1 MNVMPEVRT
10 STDYPALSPEKVL
23 AALARAMSMLGDS
36 GLKAVQE
43 PEPSKAYGA
52 LLVEQSPV
60 HRMVTE
66 RILSKAGYV
75 VQAVASP
82 REALEDFARSSYAVV
97 LLDCDDPGADV
108 YATAPEIRRLERGT
122 RRTPIIALTASSS
135 QQDRKRR
142 KASGIDN
149 YIAKP
154 VRREAVEAVLSR
166 YAPNASNDQPLPSM
180 SLDQRVL
187 HEIMELFDGDA
198 THIRE
203 LIDLFLATA
212 SASLS
217 QLRQG
222 VEDENAEALIHGAQS
237 LRTASG
243 QFGALRMQN
252 ICTTIEVLARTGSIS
267 GTEVLLQELSLAYER
282 VGREIQPAHWA
293 IPKRNSVPT
302 VRYSSPHAPGDLLV
316 AEGDMLT
323 ARFLTGS
330 LGAAGFRV
338 VHVTDG
344 EAALAAVRQK
354 KFQTI
359 VLDSDIPKL
368 DGFGVLTA
376 LRLQPNA
383 PNTPVVMISSRKRE
397 HDVLQAFDLG
407 ADDYVTKPFN
417 PLEVVSRVRRLAR
430 CERD

>member
-1 MNVMPEVRT
+1 MNVIQGAPVRAD
-10 STDYPALSPEKVL
+10 SPALTTEKAL
-23 AALARAMSMLGDS
+23 AALDRAMSMLGSS
-36 GLKAVQE
+36 GLKAAQT
-43 PEPSKAYGA
+43 PDSAKGFCA

-66 RILSKAGYV
+66 RILSKAGYLV
-75 VQAVASP
+75 HAVASS
-82 REALEDFARSSYAVV
+82 REALDEFARSPYAVV
-97 LLDCDDPGADV
+97 LLDCDDPCTDG
-108 YATAPEIRRLERGT
+108 YATALEIRRLERT
-122 RRTPIIALTASSS
+122 SRRTPIIALTASGS

-166 YAPNASNDQPLPSM
+166 YAPNGSNDRPLPSM
-180 SLDQRVL
+180 SIDQRVL
-187 HEIMELFDGDA
+187 HEIVELFDGDR
-198 THIRE
+198 TRIRE
-203 LIDLFLATA
+203 LIDLFLSTA
-212 SASLS
+212 STSLGR
-217 QLRQG
+217 LRQG
-222 VEDENAEALIHGAQS
+222 VEDENVEALILAAQS
-237 LRTASG
+237 LRSG
-243 QFGALRMQN
+243 SEQFGALRMQN
-252 ICTTIEVLARTGSIS
+252 ICTTIEVLARTGSIA

-282 VGREIQPAHWA
+282 VSREIQPAQWVT
-293 IPKRNSVPT
+293 PKRNSVPAAD
-302 VRYSSPHAPGDLLV
+302 SPLPHIPGDLLV

-344 EAALAAVRQK
+344 EAALAAIRQK
-354 KFQTI
+354 TFQAI
-359 VLDSDIPKL
+359 VLDSDVPAL

-397 HDVLQAFDLG
+397 HDVLRAFDLG

-417 PLEVVSRVRRLAR
+417 PLEIVCRVRRLAR
-430 CERD
+430 SC

>member
-1 MNVMPEVRT
+1 MTVIQDVRT
-10 STDYPALSPEKVL
+10 GTDRPALSPEKVL
-23 AALARAMSMLGDS
+23 AALDRAMSLLDDS
-36 GLKAVQE
+36 GLKTPQE
-43 PEPSKAYGA
+43 PDSSKAYGA
-52 LLVEQSPV
+52 LLVERSPV

-66 RILSKAGYV
+66 RILSKAGYL
-75 VQAVASP
+75 VQAVASS

-97 LLDCDDPGADV
+97 LLDCDDPDADA
-108 YATAPEIRRLERGT
+108 YATAVELRGMERGT
-122 RRTPIIALTASSS
+122 RRTPIIALTASAS

-142 KASGIDN
+142 KAAGIDN

-166 YAPNASNDQPLPSM
+166 YAPNASNDRPLPSM

-187 HEIMELFDGDA
+187 HEFMELFDGDA
-198 THIRE
+198 TRIRE

-212 SASLS
+212 SASLGL
-217 QLRQG
+217 LRQG
-222 VEDENAEALIHGAQS
+222 VEDENAEALIHGAHS
-237 LRTASG
+237 LRTASA
-243 QFGALRMQN
+243 QFGAHRMQN

-282 VGREIQPAHWA
+282 VSREIQPAQWVA
-293 IPKRNSVPT
+293 PKRDSIPT
-302 VRYSSPHAPGDLLV
+302 ARYFGSNVPGDLLV
-316 AEGDMLT
+316 AESDMLT
-323 ARFLTGS
+323 ARFLKGS

-344 EAALAAVRQK
+344 EAALAAFRQER
-354 KFQTI
+354 FQTI
-359 VLDSDIPKL
+359 ILDSDIPKL

-376 LRLQPNA
+376 LRLQKNA

-417 PLEVVSRVRRLAR
+417 PLEVVCRVRRLAR

>member
-1 MNVMPEVRT
+1 MNLIQEVSRT
-10 STDYPALSPEKVL
+10 ADHPKLSPDKVL
-23 AALARAMSMLGDS
+23 AALDRAMSMLDNSGFTVAHKPDS
-36 GLKAVQE
+36 VNANC
-43 PEPSKAYGA
+43 A

-66 RILSKAGYV
+66 RILMKAGYL
-75 VQAVASP
+75 VQAVSSS

-97 LLDCDDPGADV
+97 LLDCDDPGVDM
-108 YATAPEIRRLERGT
+108 YATALEIRRLERGT
-122 RRTPIIALTASSS
+122 RTPIIALTASGS

-166 YAPNASNDQPLPSM
+166 YAPNASNDRPLPSM

-187 HEIMELFDGDA
+187 HEIMELFDGDL

-212 SASLS
+212 SASLA
-217 QLRQG
+217 QVRQG
-222 VEDENAEALIHGAQS
+222 VEEENVETLINGAQS

-282 VGREIQPAHWA
+282 VCREIQPAQW
-293 IPKRNSVPT
+293 IMPKRSSVP
-302 VRYSSPHAPGDLLV
+302 VARFSGSHVPGDLLI
-316 AEGDMLT
+316 AESDMLT

-338 VHVTDG
+338 DHVTDG
-344 EAALAAVRQK
+344 EAALAATRQK

-359 VLDSDIPKL
+359 ILDSDIPKL

-376 LRLQPNA
+376 LRLQPNR